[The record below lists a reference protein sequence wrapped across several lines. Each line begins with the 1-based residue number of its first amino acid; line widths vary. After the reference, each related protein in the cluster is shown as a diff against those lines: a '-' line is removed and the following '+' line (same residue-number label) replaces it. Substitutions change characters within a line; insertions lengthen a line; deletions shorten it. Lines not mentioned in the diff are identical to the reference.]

1 MNIDLNV
8 CLISGYLA
16 GEGTVS
22 HENLCW
28 VTKTHWPIESRMG
41 STKFSAQ
48 KCFSIVRNPIDV
60 IPSMAILTNT
70 FSHIST
76 TVVPISEADPV
87 WWEEFTKRIGK
98 SLNDSVIAMNK
109 HVESL
114 IPTYYIR
121 YEDLVINPEPVLM
134 ELFAFM
140 LNAESLVGT
149 VIEKRIIDYCARG
162 NKGGTVYKLKVDPIK
177 NLSRNDGLYTDAQI
191 ERLKVDCRDYLYYF
205 GYTDHPQ
212 AGM

>member
-1 MNIDLNV
+1 
-8 CLISGYLA
+8 
-16 GEGTVS
+16 
-22 HENLCW
+22 
-28 VTKTHWPIESRMG
+28 
-41 STKFSAQ
+41 
-48 KCFSIVRNPIDV
+48 
-60 IPSMAILTNT
+60 MAILTNT

-140 LNAESLVGT
+140 LNA
-149 VIEKRIIDYCARG
+149 
-162 NKGGTVYKLKVDPIK
+162 
-177 NLSRNDGLYTDAQI
+177 
-191 ERLKVDCRDYLYYF
+191 
-205 GYTDHPQ
+205 
-212 AGM
+212 